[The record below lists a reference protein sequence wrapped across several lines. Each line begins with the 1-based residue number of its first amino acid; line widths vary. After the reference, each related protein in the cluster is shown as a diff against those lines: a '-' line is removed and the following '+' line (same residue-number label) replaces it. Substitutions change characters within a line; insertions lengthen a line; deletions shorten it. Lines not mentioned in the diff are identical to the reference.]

1 MKKKFMIGVVS
12 AAVILGGAVAAGAA
26 KNDNPKAEMQNT
38 NEKIITHEEAIK
50 IALTKAEGYVESV
63 ELENKSGKRY
73 FEVEIENKD
82 KEFEIRIDAITGD
95 VLSVKEDL
103 DDDDDDFEKTA
114 KSTSNN
120 FISIQKAIEIA
131 EKEVNGKVIEINR
144 DEDDNQ
150 LIYEVELKT
159 SKGEAE
165 VEIDAVTG
173 KVLDVEIDHD
183 RDDND
188 DDDNSDD

>member
-1 MKKKFMIGVVS
+1 MKKKFMIGAIS

-26 KNDNPKAEMQNT
+26 KNEFPNAELQNT
-38 NEKIITHEEAIK
+38 NQKMITHEEAIK
-50 IALTKAEGYVESV
+50 IALTKAEGHVESI
-63 ELENKSGKRY
+63 ELEKESGKRY

-95 VLSVKEDL
+95 VLSVKEDF
-103 DDDDDDFEKTA
+103 DDNDDDFEKA
-114 KSTSNN
+114 ANSTSNN
-120 FISIQKAIEIA
+120 YISIQKAIEIA
-131 EKEVNGKVIEINR
+131 EKEVNGEVSEINR
-144 DEDDNQ
+144 DEDDDQ

-173 KVLDVEIDHD
+173 KVLDVENDHD
-183 RDDND
+183 RDDKD
-188 DDDNSDD
+188 DDDSDD